1 MIDIQKIRAEFPVLD
16 QKIYGK
22 DFVYLDNGATT
33 QKPLQV
39 IDVVSN
45 FYKET
50 NSNIHRGVHFLSEK
64 STEAYEDAR
73 KKVQQ
78 FINAKHEHEII
89 FTKGSTDS
97 INLVAFS
104 FGERYVKQGDEII
117 VSAMEHHSNIVPW
130 QMMCERKQAKLKVLT
145 FDKNGELELDSLDGL
160 FSDKTRILAITHVS
174 NAMGT
179 VNPIKEIIKKAHQAN
194 VPILIDGAQSIQHF
208 KIDVQE
214 LDCDFF
220 VFSGHKIYAETGIGV
235 LYGKEKFLKEMPPY
249 QGGGDMVDRVSFEK
263 TTYLEP
269 PFKFEAGTANYV
281 AAISLGA
288 AIDYVNQIGLSKI
301 RQYEKE
307 LLAYATEKL
316 LEIEGVTIYGNAKEK
331 SSVISFLINGI
342 HHYDIGMILD
352 KLGIAVRTGTHCAQ
366 PVMDCLG
373 ITGTVRASIAFYNT
387 KEDID
392 KLVAG
397 VRKVK
402 EMFE

>member
-1 MIDIQKIRAEFPVLD
+1 ML
-16 QKIYGK
+16 
-22 DFVYLDNGATT
+22 
-33 QKPLQV
+33 
-39 IDVVSN
+39 
-45 FYKET
+45 
-50 NSNIHRGVHFLSEK
+50 
-64 STEAYEDAR
+64 
-73 KKVQQ
+73 
-78 FINAKHEHEII
+78 
-89 FTKGSTDS
+89 
-97 INLVAFS
+97 
-104 FGERYVKQGDEII
+104 
-117 VSAMEHHSNIVPW
+117 
-130 QMMCERKQAKLKVLT
+130 CERKQAKLKVLP
-145 FDKNGELELDSLDGL
+145 FDKNGELESDKLDSL
-160 FSDKTRILAITHVS
+160 FNERTRILAVTHVS

-179 VNPIKEIIKKAHQAN
+179 VNPIKEIIKKARLAN
-194 VPILIDGAQSIQHF
+194 VPVLIDGAQSIQHF

-235 LYGKEKFLKEMPPY
+235 LYGKEKFLNEIPPY
-249 QGGGDMVDRVSFEK
+249 QGGGDMVDKVSFEK
-263 TTYLEP
+263 TTYLDP
-269 PFKFEAGTANYV
+269 PYKFEAGTANYV

-288 AIDYVNQIGLSKI
+288 AIDYVNQIGLSEI

-387 KEDID
+387 KEEID